1 MGSLT
6 CRRKLSAPRRRWP
19 PTPAFHTLFERSVRY
34 GDIDAQRHVNNARTF
49 TFMEQ
54 GRVKY
59 LQHLGLW
66 DGQDFQAIGIIL
78 AETGCTYKAPILLNQ
93 RLRVGVRTSQ
103 IGTKSI
109 EFSYSIEDRD
119 TGQLMATGRTIQVTY
134 EYRRG
139 ASIPVPDH
147 WRNVI
152 QAFETPG

>member
-1 MGSLT
+1 MTSDLEN
-6 CRRKLSAPRRRWP
+6 APVYRFYH
-19 PTPAFHTLFERSVRY
+19 PTEVRY
-34 GDIDAQRHVNNARTF
+34 SDIDAQGHVNNARAF
-49 TFMEQ
+49 TYMEL

-66 DGQDFQAIGIIL
+66 DGRDFQTIGIIL
-78 AETGCTYKAPILLNQ
+78 AEASCTYKAPILFTQ
-93 RLRVGVRTSQ
+93 QLRVGVRTSK

-134 EYRRG
+134 DYRRG